1 MDLFIFLEKSGDYWA
16 DNSIEK
22 RPNYGFHLDMRC
34 LALACANCNIRCL
47 NCQNHDTLHE
57 AGTRLEITNLLIPK
71 VNDDMDMIRQMCRW
85 LVEHDMQDCPLHFS
99 RFFPRYKMSNSY
111 STPKNT
117 LIKAR
122 DIALD
127 EVIKKVYLG
136 NI

>member
-1 MDLFIFLEKSGDYWA
+1 V
-16 DNSIEK
+16 
-22 RPNYGFHLDMRC
+22 
-34 LALACANCNIRCL
+34 LACANCNIRCL
-47 NCQNHDTLHE
+47 NCQNHDISTEVSHL
-57 AGTRLEITNLLIPK
+57 
-71 VNDDMDMIRQMCRW
+71 
-85 LVEHDMQDCPLHFS
+85 
-99 RFFPRYKMSNSY
+99 SNSY

>member
-1 MDLFIFLEKSGDYWA
+1 MT
-16 DNSIEK
+16 
-22 RPNYGFHLDMRC
+22 RC
-34 LALACANCNIRCL
+34 
-47 NCQNHDTLHE
+47 TK
-57 AGTRLEITNLLIPK
+57 LLIPK
-71 VNDDMDMIRQMCRW
+71 VNDDMEMIRQMCRW
-85 LVEHDMQDCPLHFS
+85 LVEHDIQDCPLHFS

-127 EVIKKVYLG
+127 EVIMKVYLG